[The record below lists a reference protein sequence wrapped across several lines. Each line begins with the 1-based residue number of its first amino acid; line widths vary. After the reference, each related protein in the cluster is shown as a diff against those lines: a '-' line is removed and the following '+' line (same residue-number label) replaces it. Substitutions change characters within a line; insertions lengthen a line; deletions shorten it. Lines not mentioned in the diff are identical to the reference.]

1 MHRMRLSHKRAFKG
15 IFLTSL
21 LLGLGGCAI
30 SGVIVDRSGFQTR
43 VKGMKLVESPV
54 FKVYHGGATT
64 EVPLKMIYS
73 LNLDPAEQMHLDNE
87 LYYGAELK
95 LKDGGEVKPAVRNND
110 GAGLYV
116 SIQNTITGKFEKN
129 KFRIP
134 LHNAS
139 LIEIDK

>member
-1 MHRMRLSHKRAFKG
+1 
-15 IFLTSL
+15 
-21 LLGLGGCAI
+21 
-30 SGVIVDRSGFQTR
+30 
-43 VKGMKLVESPV
+43 V